1 MAWVRLRQVALVAV
15 DLEEV
20 VGELGT
26 TLGLEVGHCD
36 PAVAAFGLRNA
47 VLPLGHQFVE
57 VVSPTR
63 EGTAA
68 GRQLARAGGDGGY
81 MVICQTDDGPG
92 RRRRAAAL
100 GVRTAFEADEDGYS
114 ILQWHP
120 ADTGGSFLELDVQP
134 GGEDPWG
141 PWAPAGPRWQ
151 EAVRTDRVD
160 AITGVVVQSV
170 DPDRTAA
177 RWASLLATPTPAPT
191 GQGGWTIP
199 LDNATVTVQRG
210 PTDALVQVAVRGAA
224 PPPPRRIAGVLFRPA

>member
-151 EAVRTDRVD
+151 EAVRT
-160 AITGVVVQSV
+160 
-170 DPDRTAA
+170 